1 MEEEAR
7 LWFRQAGEDL
17 KTARVLL
24 QGGRHYA
31 ASYFAQQV
39 AEKALKALLFIRKGQ
54 PPRRTHDLRELGEE
68 AELPTEWLTSLTELS
83 AVYLIS
89 RYPDITPST
98 LPAETVDYEESRGHV
113 ELAEKVLQ
121 WARQRSEIR

>member
-1 MEEEAR
+1 MEEEAH
-7 LWFRQAGEDL
+7 LWFRQAEEDL
-17 KTARVLL
+17 KTARLLL

-68 AELPTEWLTSLTELS
+68 GELPTEWLTSLTELS
-83 AVYLIS
+83 TAYLIS
-89 RYPDITPST
+89 RYPDITPNA
-98 LPAETVDYEESRGHV
+98 LPAETVDYEESQEHI

-121 WARQRSEIR
+121 WARQRSQIR